1 MPGTYLGFPF
11 DEEIFDLKWKAQ
23 ADPVSTAFVESGAM
37 IEDAGIA
44 ALIQNGSDTYTV
56 PSYGVLGG
64 APANYDGKTD
74 IPVETISG
82 ASESGIVY
90 GRTQGWSEDQFVRDY
105 NSGADPMAAIV
116 SQVARFWMK
125 NRQATML
132 GILGAVVQDAKMKSH
147 NVSIAEPISETTVS
161 DVATGAFGDHASG
174 LALAVMHSK
183 VANKLAKLQL
193 LEYRKYTDPMGIERQ
208 LPIAD
213 INGLTV
219 VVFDGV
225 PTTAATSGSSA
236 TPATYTTYLLA
247 NGALRHASANV
258 EVPVEVSR
266 DPRTAGGKNFLYTR
280 VRETIHPAGFSF
292 TKPKTGYNGSP
303 TDAQLFDKANW
314 GLVADPKVT
323 GICALTTQA

>member
-1 MPGTYLGFPF
+1 MPGMYLGFPF
-11 DEEIFDLKWKAQ
+11 DEEIFDMKWKSQ
-23 ADPVSTAFVESGAM
+23 ADPVSTALVDSGAM
-37 IEDAGIA
+37 VEDAAIA

-56 PSYGVLGG
+56 PSYGLLGG
-64 APANYDGKTD
+64 TPANYDGKTD

-82 ASESGIVY
+82 VSESGIVY

-116 SQVARFWMK
+116 SQVARFWNK
-125 NRQATML
+125 NRQAVML
-132 GILGAVVQDAKMKSH
+132 GVLGAVVQDTKMKAH
-147 NVSIAEPISETTVS
+147 NISVAEPIADTTVF
-161 DVATGAFGDHASG
+161 DAATDAFGDHATG
-174 LALAVMHSK
+174 LAMAVMHSK
-183 VANKLAKLQL
+183 VANKLADLQL
-193 LEYRKYTDPMGIERQ
+193 LQYRKYTDPAGIERQ

-213 INGLTV
+213 INGLAV
-219 VVFDGV
+219 IVFDGV
-225 PTTAATSGSSA
+225 PTTAATGGSSA

-247 NGALRHASANV
+247 RGALRHAYANV
-258 EVPVEVSR
+258 EVPVEVQR

-280 VRETIHPAGFSF
+280 VRETVHPDGFSF